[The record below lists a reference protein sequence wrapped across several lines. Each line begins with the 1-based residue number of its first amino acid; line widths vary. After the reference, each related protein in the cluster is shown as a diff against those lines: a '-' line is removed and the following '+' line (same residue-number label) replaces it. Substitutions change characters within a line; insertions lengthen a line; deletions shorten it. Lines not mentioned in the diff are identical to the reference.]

1 MWILFSILAS
11 IFQTIRNGAQRG
23 LMKNAGVWAATW
35 VRFSFAIPFTFIMF
49 IVFGLLRHNFE
60 FHLSEKFWI
69 NNIGGAIAQI
79 LATATLLLA
88 MRFSSFAIGIMLQNT
103 TVIMAAI
110 YGAIFLKDNLGI
122 IAWIG
127 LFIATIGLLIISW
140 PKRLNDGALNWKD
153 AIPSAFFG
161 LLSGF
166 LFAICTN
173 LYRVSVNAIE
183 GHASLFS
190 GSLAVL
196 IAQIF
201 QSILMAILLFYF
213 ARSGLYAAI
222 RNWRESLVAG
232 AGGAVASLFWFTAL
246 GLAPA
251 ALVKAVNLMVEIPA
265 SVLWGRFKLN
275 EKLSSSK
282 IIATFMIIIGVILAV
297 LKA

>member
-35 VRFSFAIPFTFIMF
+35 VRFSFAIPFTIIMF
-49 IVFGLLRHNFE
+49 IGFGLLRHDFS
-60 FHLSEKFWI
+60 FHLSQKFWI

-79 LATATLLLA
+79 LATATLLMA
-88 MRFSSFAIGIMLQNT
+88 MRFSSFAIGIVLQNT
-103 TVIMAAI
+103 TIIMAAI
-110 YGAIFLKDNLGI
+110 YGAIFLNDKLGTIAWLGLI
-122 IAWIG
+122 IATFG
-127 LFIATIGLLIISW
+127 LIIISW
-140 PKRLNDGALNWKD
+140 PKKLSDGALNWKE
-153 AIPSAFFG
+153 AIPSALFG

-183 GHASLFS
+183 GHASLFA

-201 QSILMAILLFYF
+201 QSVLMAILLFYF
-213 ARSGLYAAI
+213 GRSGLYAAI
-222 RNWRESLVAG
+222 RNWRESLIAG
-232 AGGAVASLFWFTAL
+232 LGGAIASLFWFTAL

-251 ALVKAVNLMVEIPA
+251 ALVKAVNVMIEIPA

-275 EKLSSSK
+275 EKLSKAK
-282 IIATFMIIIGVILAV
+282 ILASCMIIVGVIAAV